1 MENGK
6 VSKVTEI
13 KVGKTHAHAHTHTHE
28 QTQTPDHQ
36 LGLAVFILVEGTS
49 VVEGLAKV
57 QVLSAFP

>member
-13 KVGKTHAHAHTHTHE
+13 KVRKTQARARTHTHE

-36 LGLAVFILVEGTS
+36 LGLAVFILVEETS
-49 VVEGLAKV
+49 VVEGLAKA
-57 QVLSAFP
+57 QVLSGFP

>member
-13 KVGKTHAHAHTHTHE
+13 KVGKTQARAHTHE

-36 LGLAVFILVEGTS
+36 LGLAVFILVEETS
-49 VVEGLAKV
+49 VVERLTKA
-57 QVLSAFP
+57 QVLSGFP